1 MTFLWSVKFGSPNA
15 ISNEVAALQ
24 YLESKNNLIV
34 VLGNKAKAMPLK
46 VAKLNAADGTTLGVY
61 SDSTSEGLVT
71 VGPRG
76 VLCTIENKNPYVTLA
91 M

>member
-1 MTFLWSVKFGSPNA
+1 MTFLWSVKFGSSSA
-15 ISNEVAALQ
+15 ISNEVVALQ

-34 VLGNKAKAMPLK
+34 VLSNKAKAMPLK
-46 VAKLNAADGTTLGVY
+46 VATLNAADGTTVGVY
-61 SDSTSEGLVT
+61 SDSSSEGFVT